1 MNDTNKLPRV
11 KIAGENIESSAN
23 LSCAGS
29 MRILYRVLKGS
40 AKPDW
45 VPGGGLDISS
55 VCKEPKG
62 WRIFFIGEEMGIPSY
77 FRKITTTYSHI
88 VQRVLPLKANTL
100 CFDFNCLIYRCL
112 QSPTLRPFPGYS
124 ADDAD
129 LWEDELLK
137 EVAVAVKEVWT
148 SAGSPPNVFIAVDG
162 VVPMAKIRQQ
172 RVRRFKSAWLSQQE
186 ATVSWDKNAITPGTA
201 FMDKLTVALQG
212 LVKKHGSKWILSSVQ
227 EPGEGE
233 HKLLAFLRRSPEL
246 AGPVIIY
253 GLDADLILLSMISS
267 EEGKNIWLMRERQE
281 FEGGSQGPEGQ
292 QYSFLDIAA
301 LKEKVHVTS
310 WITCLNYVTLM
321 SLMGNDFLPH
331 SMTHKLSDDGHSCI
345 MKELLSMKE
354 TDAWLVNGTGTLNLA
369 VLKGITG
376 RWACEET
383 ERMYRMIEKKGKAQ
397 RGALPSNPME
407 ALPLTWNVE
416 KEMLQGKRL
425 RDDWRSVYWSWMNE
439 NVNKEHVCKEY
450 VKGIQW
456 ILAYYLG
463 KPVDTEWMFPY
474 WIPPLW
480 GDLARLSSLPLE
492 SAHSSVPPSPQEQL
506 AMVLPLQSWGLVR
519 DKRLK
524 TLPLLCP
531 QAWPVSFGF
540 FSAGR
545 KWLWECEARIPTLT
559 AGRIRDLL
567 SETK

>member
-1 MNDTNKLPRV
+1 
-11 KIAGENIESSAN
+11 
-23 LSCAGS
+23 
-29 MRILYRVLKGS
+29 
-40 AKPDW
+40 
-45 VPGGGLDISS
+45 
-55 VCKEPKG
+55 
-62 WRIFFIGEEMGIPSY
+62 MGIPSY
-77 FRKITTTYSHI
+77 FRKLTTTYTHI
-88 VQRVLPLKANTL
+88 VQRDLPLTANTL

-112 QSPTLRPFPGYS
+112 QSPTLRPFPGYG
-124 ADDAD
+124 AHDAD
-129 LWEDELLK
+129 LWEGELLQ
-137 EVAVAVKEVWT
+137 EVLAAVKEVWT

-172 RVRRFKSAWLSQQE
+172 RVRRFKSAWLSMQE
-186 ATVSWDKNAITPGTA
+186 AQVSWDKNAITPGTA

-212 LVKKHGSKWILSSVQ
+212 LVKKHGPKWILSSVQ

-233 HKLLAFLRRSPEL
+233 HKLLAFLRKKPEL
-246 AGPVIIY
+246 RKSPVVIY
-253 GLDADLILLSMISS
+253 GLDADLILLSMLLS
-267 EEGKNIWLMRERQE
+267 EECEVWLMRERQE
-281 FEGGSQGPEGQ
+281 FEGGAREPGVQ
-292 QYSFLDIAA
+292 QYSFLDIGA

-331 SMTHKLSDDGHSCI
+331 SMTHKLGDDGHSCI
-345 MKELLSMKE
+345 MKELLSMTE
-354 TDAWLVNGTGTLNLA
+354 SEAWLVSSSGALNLA
-369 VLKGITG
+369 VLQGIVG
-376 RWACEET
+376 RWASEET
-383 ERMYRMIEKKGKAQ
+383 ERMYRMIEKKEKAR
-397 RGALPSNPME
+397 RGADTNSME
-407 ALPLTWNVE
+407 AIPLTWNVE

-425 RDDWRSVYWSWMNE
+425 RDDWREVYWGWMNP
-439 NVNKEHVCKEY
+439 NVNRDHVCREY
-450 VKGIQW
+450 VKGILW
-456 ILAYYLG
+456 ILDYYMG

-480 GDLARLSSLPLE
+480 GDLARLSSLPHRRLQE
-492 SAHSSVPPSPQEQL
+492 ADSRLANETAQASVPPSPQEQL

-519 DKRLK
+519 DPRLK

>member
-1 MNDTNKLPRV
+1 
-11 KIAGENIESSAN
+11 
-23 LSCAGS
+23 
-29 MRILYRVLKGS
+29 
-40 AKPDW
+40 
-45 VPGGGLDISS
+45 
-55 VCKEPKG
+55 
-62 WRIFFIGEEMGIPSY
+62 MGIPSY
-77 FRKITTTYSHI
+77 FRKITSTYPHI
-88 VQRVLPLKANTL
+88 VQSVLPFKANTL

-112 QSPTLRPFPGYS
+112 QSPTLRPFPGYN
-124 ADDAD
+124 DPHDAD

-137 EVAVAVKEVWT
+137 EVAAAVKEVWT
-148 SAGSPPNVFIAVDG
+148 SAGSPSNVFIAVDG

-186 ATVSWDKNAITPGTA
+186 GKISWDKNAITPGTA
-201 FMDKLTVALQG
+201 FMDKLTRELEAI
-212 LVKKHGSKWILSSVQ
+212 VKKHGPKWVLSSVQ

-233 HKLLAFLRRSPEL
+233 HKLLAFLRRSPNL
-246 AGPVIIY
+246 CNSPIVIY
-253 GLDADLILLSMISS
+253 GLDADLILLSMIFS
-267 EEGKNIWLMRERQE
+267 EQGEVWLMRERQE
-281 FEGGSQGPEGQ
+281 FEGGAQGTEAQ
-292 QYSFLDIAA
+292 HYSFLDIAA

-345 MKELLSMKE
+345 MKELVSMTE
-354 TDAWLVNGTGTLNLA
+354 SEAWLVSESGSLNLA
-369 VLKGITG
+369 VLKRIAGN
-376 RWACEET
+376 WASEET

-397 RGALPSNPME
+397 RGNAPSNPIE

-416 KEMLQGKRL
+416 KEMLLPQGKRL
-425 RDDWRSVYWSWMNE
+425 RDDWRDVYWSWMNE
-439 NVNKEHVCKEY
+439 NVNKDHVCREY

-456 ILAYYLG
+456 ILAYYTG
-463 KPVDTEWMFPY
+463 KAVDTEWMFPY

-492 SAHSSVPPSPQEQL
+492 KAEASVPPTPQEQL
-506 AMVLPLQSWGLVR
+506 SMVLPLQSWGLVR
-519 DKRLK
+519 DPRLK

-531 QAWPVSFGF
+531 QMWPVSFGF